1 VSSASRPTM
10 IADRTT
16 RVERRALGL
25 AAIVAVLVVAA
36 GVALQA
42 AGVELG
48 TAVAPFVM
56 AFNPEATPWAV
67 PAAVLLAAFVA
78 VGPLLLDAP
87 RSVAAYAAILFLVAL
102 GLGLVIAAARR
113 GPDGWSHVF
122 ELGPG
127 GSFEAKNEYLPG
139 LPALDHGVWFFL
151 DRFAEMVPSMP
162 VNVGGHPP
170 GLMLVIHVFR
180 LDTAGELAALSI
192 GAAAACAPLGYLLA
206 RRLLAHER
214 RARAAGLL
222 IVGSPVVLLFGT
234 TSADA
239 IYAAAGL
246 IAANGLVARRRAA
259 RALGVVAFALATL
272 GTWALLAIGAW
283 AAIVAWRR
291 EGLGPAIRLAVACGL
306 AVAAV
311 NAMLALAYGYDPI
324 GTLRATEGLYRNS
337 VASVRP
343 YWFWALG
350 SPVAWALML
359 GAPIAGAALV
369 AAARGRPEAVALAAV
384 LAIAAVLGFT
394 KAETERIWLPFAPL
408 ACVAAAAVLPIPRL
422 RVVLG
427 VLAAQALAVELIF
440 DTVW

>member
-1 VSSASRPTM
+1 MA
-10 IADRTT
+10 
-16 RVERRALGL
+16 G
-25 AAIVAVLVVAA
+25 LVVAA

-42 AGVELG
+42 GGVELG
-48 TAVAPFVM
+48 TAAAPFVM
-56 AFNPEATPWAV
+56 ALNPAV
-67 PAAVLLAAFVA
+67 TAWVLPACALSAAGVTLAPRLLRVPRSPAACAALLLAAA
-78 VGPLLLDAP
+78 LTLGLA
-87 RSVAAYAAILFLVAL
+87 VAAV
-102 GLGLVIAAARR
+102 RR
-113 GPDGWSHVF
+113 GPGAWSHVF

-170 GLMLVIHVFR
+170 GLMLIVHAFGLGTPGR
-180 LDTAGELAALSI
+180 LAALCI
-192 GAAAACAPLGYLLA
+192 LAAATCAPLAYLLA
-206 RRLLAHER
+206 RRLLGDEQ
-214 RARAAGLL
+214 RARMAGVL
-222 IVGSPVVLLFGT
+222 VVASPVVLLFGT

-239 IYAAAGL
+239 VYAAAGL
-246 IAANGLVARRRAA
+246 VAANGLMARSSAK
-259 RALGVVAFALATL
+259 RALGAVAFALATL

-291 EGLGPAIRLAVACGL
+291 DGLGAGLRLAMACGVAVL
-306 AVAAV
+306 AV
-311 NAMLALAYGYDPI
+311 NGGLTLAYGYDPI
-324 GTLRATEGLYRNS
+324 GTLQATEALYRNS

-350 SPVAWALML
+350 SPVAWGLML
-359 GAPIAGAALV
+359 GAPIAAAGIVAAL
-369 AAARGRPEAVALAAV
+369 RGRPEAVALACV

-408 ACVAAAAVLPIPRL
+408 ACVAAAGVLPIPRL
-422 RVVLG
+422 RAVLVVLA
-427 VLAAQALAVELIF
+427 VQALAVELVF

>member
-1 VSSASRPTM
+1 M
-10 IADRTT
+10 IADRTSGL
-16 RVERRALGL
+16 ERRVLWLATALS
-25 AAIVAVLVVAA
+25 VLVVAA
-36 GVALQA
+36 GIALQS

-56 AFNPEATPWAV
+56 ALNPEVTLPWA
-67 PAAVLLAAFVA
+67 LLAGALLAGFVGL
-78 VGPLLLDAP
+78 GPRLLDTP
-87 RSVAAYAAILFLVAL
+87 RSPLAAGATLFGLALAL
-102 GLGLVIAAARR
+102 GLAVAAARR
-113 GPDGWSHVF
+113 GPSAWSHVF

-151 DRFAEMVPSMP
+151 DRFAEIVPSQP

-170 GLMLVIHVFR
+170 GLMLVIHALA
-180 LDTAGELAALSI
+180 LDTPERLAALCI
-192 GAAAACAPLGYLLA
+192 AAAAACAPLAYLLA
-206 RRLLAHER
+206 RRLAPDER
-214 RARAAGLL
+214 RARLAGLL
-222 IVGSPVVLLFGT
+222 VVASPVVLLFGT

-239 IYAAAGL
+239 VYAAAGL
-246 IAANGLVARRRAA
+246 VAANGLIARRRAT
-259 RALGVVAFALATL
+259 RVLGLVAFALATL

-283 AAIVAWRR
+283 AVIVAWRR
-291 EGLGPAIRLAVACGL
+291 DGLPAAVGLAAACGI

-311 NAMLALAYGYDPI
+311 NAVLALAYGYDPI

-343 YWFWALG
+343 YWFWVLG
-350 SPVAWALML
+350 SPVAWGLML

-369 AAARGRPEAVALAAV
+369 AAVRRRPEAVALAIV
-384 LAIAAVLGFT
+384 LAIAAVMGFT

-408 ACVAAAAVLPIPRL
+408 ACVAAVAVLPIPRV
-422 RVVLG
+422 RI
-427 VLAAQALAVELIF
+427 VLAFLAVQALTVELVF